1 MKSKCNNK
9 FSSKIKVKNIPIL
22 FNKTSNTYKLSSSV
36 LKHTIP
42 MSIQINNN
50 SPMYLPTSIY
60 EKCLKIDD
68 RNLTLYYNLLGV
80 DDSIPSQIEIIIKK
94 LIKN

>member
-1 MKSKCNNK
+1 
-9 FSSKIKVKNIPIL
+9 
-22 FNKTSNTYKLSSSV
+22 
-36 LKHTIP
+36 
-42 MSIQINNN
+42 
-50 SPMYLPTSIY
+50 MYLPTSIY